1 MNNYLEFDNSL
12 VTGNGVIDEQHK
24 EWIDRINKLL
34 GSCEECGCGDGKVEA
49 IKMLDYM
56 ADYADFHFEEEE
68 KLQEEVEYPAIDEHK
83 AKHEE
88 FCKAVGEL
96 YEMLQEEEGP
106 TPAFV
111 EAVRK
116 NVVNW
121 LVNHI
126 KSFDVSVASYIN
138 MKLEPDRI

>member
-1 MNNYLEFDNSL
+1 MSKYVEFDNSL
-12 VTGNGVIDEQHK
+12 VTGNAEIDEQHK
-24 EWIDRINKLL
+24 EWIEKINKLL
-34 GSCEECGCGDGKVEA
+34 SCCEEGGGKVEA

-56 ADYADFHFEEEE
+56 ADYTDFHFKAEE
-68 KLQEEVEYPAIDEHK
+68 KLQEEVEYPSLDEHK
-83 AKHEE
+83 KKHDE
-88 FCKAVGEL
+88 FRKAVGEL

-106 TPAFV
+106 SEAFV

-116 NVVNW
+116 NVVQW
-121 LVNHI
+121 LIGHI

>member
-12 VTGNGVIDEQHK
+12 VTGNEVIDEQHK

-34 GSCEECGCGDGKVEA
+34 GGCEECGCGDGKVEA

-56 ADYADFHFEEEE
+56 ADYADFHFKEEE

-88 FCKAVGEL
+88 FRKAVGEL

-138 MKLEPDRI
+138 MKLEPERI